1 MHCIVE
7 DESGDVEGIR
17 KVTAADGS
25 AGADGSR
32 LLAMEDPE
40 AYLQAITAPLARVR
54 EGNPYP
60 VARLSLEAVA
70 NAFVVLGLLPV
81 ARAEEI
87 FIAQQLGLE
96 AAGFRVGRKIGELS
110 VNPGARNFQEA
121 RAAALDSPRQIPLA
135 VAAGP
140 VRCRLRRHEL
150 AITYATLTPE
160 GIRLR
165 YYGDARDGDRDLARA
180 LITEITEDIAELS
193 ITDDTGGTYRVPAA
207 DAPGTISGQGSPSGE
222 TRWIPAGELLA
233 VPVGG
238 EAGTRGGRPTVQWL
252 EFAAGSGPLV
262 RIEIPPSAAVP
273 TGTVDPPWPT
283 PAECYLDQLAPPDH
297 DWSIGSFET
306 GTVELDTAA
315 IVAAVAGALVAVGAL
330 PPDSAVLTGIAD
342 RVRRDWRLTLS
353 DRQMAL
359 LGPLAAA
366 GPASG
371 ADLAV
376 RLPLEQATVV
386 LESITA
392 REDMVSVQLYGHPWI
407 FEEYWPLIAPC
418 FRVTAVDDTGA
429 EYEGA
434 QGDSAGSPTHEGSG
448 AFWFSPPVGAQA
460 RQLRVTVSTL
470 WEAAWA
476 LVDIPG
482 R

>member
-1 MHCIVE
+1 M
-7 DESGDVEGIR
+7 
-17 KVTAADGS
+17 TAANGS

-32 LLAMEDPE
+32 LRVMEDPE
-40 AYLQAITAPLARVR
+40 AYLRAIAAPLARVR
-54 EGNPYP
+54 EGSPYP

-70 NAFVVLGLLPV
+70 NAFVVLGLLPA

-87 FIAQQLGLE
+87 FIAQQPVLE
-96 AAGFRVGRKIGELS
+96 AAGFRVGREIGELS
-110 VNPGARNFQEA
+110 VNPGTRNFQEA

-165 YYGDARDGDRDLARA
+165 YHGDARDGDRDLARA
-180 LITEITEDIAELS
+180 LLTEITEDIAELS

-207 DAPGTISGQGSPSGE
+207 DVPGTISGQGSPSGE

-238 EAGTRGGRPTVQWL
+238 EAGSRGGRPTVQWL
-252 EFAAGSGPLV
+252 EFAAGSGPPV
-262 RIEIPPSAAVP
+262 RIEIPSPAAVP
-273 TGTVDPPWPT
+273 AGTAEPPWPT

-315 IVAAVAGALVAVGAL
+315 IVAAVAGALLAVGAL
-330 PPDSAVLTGIAD
+330 PPDSALLPGITD

-353 DRQMAL
+353 DRQMAR

-376 RLPLEQATVV
+376 RLPLEQATAV

-407 FEEYWPLIAPC
+407 VEEYWPLIAPC

-429 EYEGA
+429 EHEG
-434 QGDSAGSPTHEGSG
+434 GPGNSSESPAHEGSG
-448 AFWFSPPVGAQA
+448 TFWFWPPVDPQA

>member
-1 MHCIVE
+1 
-7 DESGDVEGIR
+7 
-17 KVTAADGS
+17 
-25 AGADGSR
+25 
-32 LLAMEDPE
+32 MEDPE
-40 AYLQAITAPLARVR
+40 AWLRAMTAPLARAR
-54 EGNPYP
+54 EGSPYP

-70 NAFVVLGLLPV
+70 NAFVVLGLLPA

-87 FIAQQLGLE
+87 LAAQRPVLE
-96 AAGFRVGRKIGELS
+96 AAGFRVGREIGELGI
-110 VNPGARNFQEA
+110 NPGAHSL
-121 RAAALDSPRQIPLA
+121 RAARTAVLGHPRQIPLA

-140 VRCRLRRHEL
+140 ARLPLRRHDL
-150 AITYATLTPE
+150 AITWATLTPE

-165 YYGDARDGDRDLARA
+165 YRGGARIGDRDAAGA
-180 LITEITEDIAELS
+180 LVREITEDITELS
-193 ITDDTGGTYRVPAA
+193 IADDTGRTYRVPAA
-207 DAPGTISGQGSPSGE
+207 NVPSGISGRCLASGE
-222 TRWIPAGELLA
+222 TRWIPEGEFLA
-233 VPVGG
+233 TPVRG
-238 EAGTRGGRPTVQWL
+238 EAMLGGAGSRGGGPAIRWL
-252 EFAAGSGPLV
+252 ELSAGSGAPV
-262 RIEIPPSAAVP
+262 RVRMPSAAAVP
-273 TGTVDPPWPT
+273 TGTAEPPWPT

-297 DWSIGSFET
+297 DWSVGSFET

-315 IVAAVAGALVAVGAL
+315 IMAAVADALLAVGAL
-330 PPDSAVLTGIAD
+330 PPDSAVLTGITD
-342 RVRRDWRLTLS
+342 RVRRDWHLALS
-353 DRQMAL
+353 DRQQAL
-359 LGPLAAA
+359 MDPWADPGQ
-366 GPASG
+366 GSG

-376 RLPLEQATVV
+376 RLPLERAIAV

-429 EYEGA
+429 EHEG
-434 QGDSAGSPTHEGSG
+434 GPDHGTVSAGHEGSG
-448 AFWFSPPVGAQA
+448 AFWFWPPVGPQA

>member
-1 MHCIVE
+1 
-7 DESGDVEGIR
+7 
-17 KVTAADGS
+17 
-25 AGADGSR
+25 
-32 LLAMEDPE
+32 MEDPE
-40 AYLQAITAPLARVR
+40 TYLRAIAAPLARVR
-54 EGNPYP
+54 KGSPYP

-70 NAFVVLGLLPV
+70 NAFVVLGLLPA

-87 FIAQQLGLE
+87 FIAQQPVLE
-96 AAGFRVGRKIGELS
+96 AAGFRVGREIGDLS
-110 VNPGARNFQEA
+110 VNPGTRTFQEA
-121 RAAALDSPRQIPLA
+121 RAAVLDSPRQIPLA

-165 YYGDARDGDRDLARA
+165 YYGDARDGDRDVARA
-180 LITEITEDIAELS
+180 LITEITEDIADLS
-193 ITDDTGGTYRVPAA
+193 ITDDTGGMYRVPAA
-207 DAPGTISGQGSPSGE
+207 DVPGTISGQGSPSGE

-233 VPVGG
+233 APVGG
-238 EAGTRGGRPTVQWL
+238 DAGSRGGRPAVQWL
-252 EFAAGSGPLV
+252 EFAVGSGPPV
-262 RIEIPPSAAVP
+262 RIEIPSPAAVP
-273 TGTVDPPWPT
+273 TGTAEPPWPT

-315 IVAAVAGALVAVGAL
+315 IVAAVADALVAVGAL

-353 DRQMAL
+353 DRQTAL
-359 LGPLAAA
+359 LSPLAAA
-366 GPASG
+366 GPESG

-376 RLPLEQATVV
+376 RLPLEQATAV
-386 LESITA
+386 LESIRA
-392 REDMVSVQLYGHPWI
+392 REDMVSVQLYGNPWI
-407 FEEYWPLIAPC
+407 FEEHWPLIAPC

-434 QGDSAGSPTHEGSG
+434 QGDSVGSLTHEGSG

-482 R
+482 RS

>member
-1 MHCIVE
+1 
-7 DESGDVEGIR
+7 
-17 KVTAADGS
+17 
-25 AGADGSR
+25 
-32 LLAMEDPE
+32 MEDPE
-40 AYLQAITAPLARVR
+40 AWLRAITAPLARAR
-54 EGNPYP
+54 EGSPFP

-70 NAFVVLGLLPV
+70 NAFVVLGLLPA

-87 FIAQQLGLE
+87 LAAQRPVLE
-96 AAGFRVGRKIGELS
+96 AAGFRVGREIGELGI
-110 VNPGARNFQEA
+110 NPGARIFQAA
-121 RAAALDSPRQIPLA
+121 RAAVLDSPRHIPLA

-140 VRCRLRRHEL
+140 VRLPLRRHDL
-150 AITYATLTPE
+150 AITWATLTPE
-160 GIRLR
+160 GIRLNYR
-165 YYGDARDGDRDLARA
+165 GGALNGDRDVAGA
-180 LITEITEDIAELS
+180 LVREITEDVTELS
-193 ITDDTGGTYRVPAA
+193 ITDDTGRTYRVLAA
-207 DAPGTISGQGSPSGE
+207 NVPGTISGQRSAP
-222 TRWIPAGELLA
+222 
-233 VPVGG
+233 G
-238 EAGTRGGRPTVQWL
+238 EARWVPEGEFLATPVRGEATPGGAGSRGGPAIRWL
-252 EFAAGSGPLV
+252 ELSAGSGPPV
-262 RIEIPPSAAVP
+262 RVNIPSAAAVP
-273 TGTVDPPWPT
+273 TGTIAPPWPT

-297 DWSIGSFET
+297 DWSVGSFET

-330 PPDSAVLTGIAD
+330 PPDSAVLTGVTD
-342 RVRRDWRLTLS
+342 RVRPDWHLALS
-353 DRQMAL
+353 DRQRAL
-359 LGPLAAA
+359 MEPWASPGQ
-366 GPASG
+366 GSG

-376 RLPLEQATVV
+376 RLPLERATAV

-429 EYEGA
+429 EHEG
-434 QGDSAGSPTHEGSG
+434 GPDHGTVSDEHEGSG
-448 AFWFSPPVGAQA
+448 AFWFWPPVGPQA